1 MVIPPR
7 PASVTANGCPDAL
20 LPATANGRL
29 GPYPADDFEIATGA
43 TVPTRITPSAL
54 YYFRH
59 ECIAVPRPGIASA
72 GFARHTRTLDDV
84 IAWSR
89 APRQDDREDR
99 PPLIL
104 LGAPLRA
111 DLAHLSR
118 DTRTVTLSG
127 TTRPFALAPR
137 LALNRSWFDASSA
150 AFLSR
155 RPLRLRAS
163 VDGGTI
169 VGRSF
174 WPTDFRIG
182 EDLPFAPLSPDLPP
196 TLGLREAMREDPCG
210 GAQLPFAGRII
221 RERAGSAREWKD
233 KPALAVIV
241 NGAQGDDDE
250 AWAGHFAVG
259 TGRIGADGAIADL
272 LVNNFY
278 ALDIVS
284 EKGILAAPVPLDG
297 YFGDLNSGQAWYR
310 PSFILI
316 ATLRDDTVP
325 RRIQGAFNRVYQ
337 QLWRHQLEYRHSTM
351 NCTGISVDVLRAL
364 GWSVPSRPS
373 RQALR
378 AWLAIPWTL
387 AREHSISKARMAS
400 EYLSEDATRLFPAA
414 AFEEIGADLLRLA
427 ASAADSRDGPLATM
441 LAGAVE
447 SLLLLRIP
455 QIPSSRTFGTAPV
468 VAADEY
474 RGVVPGNPADMQ
486 IVPVPPRPFPPELR
500 DDDLLPS
507 PRKPSDIPL
516 ATWIAAVAVVAVAG
530 AWMLIRALLA

>member
-1 MVIPPR
+1 M
-7 PASVTANGCPDAL
+7 TANGWPDAL
-20 LPATANGRL
+20 VPATADGRL
-29 GPYPADDFEIATGA
+29 GLYAAADFEIATGA
-43 TVPTRITPSAL
+43 TVPTRITPSARF
-54 YYFRH
+54 YFRG
-59 ECIAVPRPGIASA
+59 ECIAVPRPGMASA
-72 GFARHTRTLDDV
+72 GFARRTRTLDD
-84 IAWSR
+84 ITAWSR
-89 APRQDDREDR
+89 DPQRDRQEDR

-111 DLAHLSR
+111 DHANLSP
-118 DTRTVTLSG
+118 DARTVTLSG
-127 TTRPFALAPR
+127 IGHPFALAPR

-169 VGRSF
+169 IGRTF
-174 WPTDFRIG
+174 WPADFRIDDG
-182 EDLPFAPLSPDLPP
+182 LPFAPLSQDLPP
-196 TLGLREAMREDPCG
+196 TLALREAMREDPRG
-210 GAQLPFAGRII
+210 GAQLPFASRII
-221 RERAGSAREWKD
+221 WERVGSSREWKD

-259 TGRIGADGAIADL
+259 TGLIGADGAVADV

-297 YFGDLNSGQAWYR
+297 YFGDLNSGQSWYR
-310 PSFILI
+310 PSFILL
-316 ATLRDDTVP
+316 AKLRNEGVLH
-325 RRIQGAFNRVYQ
+325 RVQGAFNRVYQ
-337 QLWRHQLEYRHSTM
+337 QFWRHQLEYRHSTM
-351 NCTGISVDVLRAL
+351 NCTGISVDVLRAS
-364 GWSVPSRPS
+364 GWSIPARPS

-378 AWLAIPWTL
+378 AWLAIPWIL
-387 AREHSISKARMAS
+387 AREHSIAKARMAS

-427 ASAADSRDGPLATM
+427 KVGANSGDGPLAAM
-441 LAGAVE
+441 LAGAID
-447 SLLLLRIP
+447 SLVLLRIP
-455 QIPSSRTFGTAPV
+455 QLPSSRKFGAAPV
-468 VAADEY
+468 VEVDEY

-500 DDDLLPS
+500 DADLLPS

-516 ATWIAAVAVVAVAG
+516 AAWIATLAAVALAG
-530 AWMLIRALLA
+530 AWALIRALVA